1 MHPSVLTCYES
12 PFPKVRVGKEYDGGY
27 VIVDLPNP
35 SYDLLLAGGIETD
48 ISFEEQFIAKYP
60 SITCYAC
67 DGTITSLPTE
77 NPKIT
82 FINKNIGYQ
91 NNDTMTNLQ
100 DLIDEHSSIFVK
112 MDIEG
117 GEIPWLSCLT
127 ERQMNKFDQIVMEF
141 HAPFSEEE
149 VAVFKK
155 LNKNHYL
162 VHFHGNNN
170 CGLRLHNGIL
180 IPNVFECTYLH
191 KKYFTAP
198 PKLNTETIPSSIDM
212 PNIPQHPDIF
222 MNHPPFVTYDPHCFN
237 PHCFNPIP

>member
-1 MHPSVLTCYES
+1 MHPSLLTFYES

-60 SITCYAC
+60 SVTCYAC

-77 NPKIT
+77 NPTIT

-127 ERQMNKFDQIVMEF
+127 DRQMNKFDQIVMEF
-141 HAPFSEEE
+141 HVPFSEEE

-155 LNKNHYL
+155 LK
-162 VHFHGNNN
+162 
-170 CGLRLHNGIL
+170 
-180 IPNVFECTYLH
+180 
-191 KKYFTAP
+191 
-198 PKLNTETIPSSIDM
+198 S
-212 PNIPQHPDIF
+212 
-222 MNHPPFVTYDPHCFN
+222 
-237 PHCFNPIP
+237 